1 MSSQPT
7 TDPLDSFVFLTNRV
21 GRLIVKRIREE
32 IDFEKFGLSPF
43 HMGILAD
50 LFLEDGVRQQD
61 LAVSSI
67 KDKATIARALERME
81 QKGFLE
87 RIPDPK
93 DKRSKRILLTEKG
106 KELHGK
112 VFSKAMDIEQEVT
125 PSVSLEDLRTTRR
138 VLRQIYEHLQG

>member
-1 MSSQPT
+1 
-7 TDPLDSFVFLTNRV
+7 
-21 GRLIVKRIREE
+21 
-32 IDFEKFGLSPF
+32 
-43 HMGILAD
+43 MGILAD

-106 KELHGK
+106 KELHGQ